1 MGEYADYYRIR
12 ERVPLDR
19 EAVYRS
25 LQQGYRVKH
34 PERIKGCAS
43 FFFETGDVFV
53 SGSIVQFWDVEE
65 FREFVLRSLRAFEK
79 QDYGDISMD
88 DIERN
93 IENRYLF
100 GGDLFGRYGYY
111 FEGESEGKERYDDV
125 IRIRTW
131 KGNIWISND
140 SEPDLFLLLKADS
153 KIPDIDERPD
163 WLED

>member
-12 ERVPLDR
+12 ERVPLDW

-25 LQQGYRVKH
+25 LQRGYRVKS

-43 FFFETGDVFV
+43 FFFETGNVFV
-53 SGSIVQFWDVEE
+53 SGLIAQFWDVEW
-65 FREFVLRSLRAFEK
+65 FREFVLRSLQAFEK
-79 QDYGDISMD
+79 QDYGDISSGD
-88 DIERN
+88 EDQN

-100 GGDLFGRYGYY
+100 GGDLFGRYGDYI
-111 FEGESEGKERYDDV
+111 EGDSEGKKRYDDV

-131 KGNIWISND
+131 KGNTWISND
-140 SEPDLFLLLKADS
+140 SELDLFLLLGEDS

-163 WLED
+163 LLED

>member
-25 LQQGYRVKH
+25 LQRGYRTEH
-34 PERIKGCAS
+34 PERTMGFAG

-53 SGSIVQFWDVEE
+53 SGSVAQYWDVEL
-65 FREFVLRSLRAFEK
+65 FREFVFRSLSAFEK
-79 QDYGDISMD
+79 QDYGEISWGDGMQ
-88 DIERN
+88 N
-93 IENRYLF
+93 IENRCLF
-100 GGDLFGRYGYY
+100 GGNVFGRYGYY
-111 FEGESEGKERYDDV
+111 IEGEHEGKKKFDEI

-131 KGNIWISND
+131 KGNTWISYD
-140 SEPDLFLLLKADS
+140 SEPDLFLLLGEES

-163 WLED
+163 PLED